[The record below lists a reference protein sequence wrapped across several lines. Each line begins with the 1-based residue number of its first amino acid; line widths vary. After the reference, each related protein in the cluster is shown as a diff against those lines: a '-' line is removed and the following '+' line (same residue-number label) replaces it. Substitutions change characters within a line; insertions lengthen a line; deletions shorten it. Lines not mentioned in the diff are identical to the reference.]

1 VTPLRNVGSV
11 GGKQKNVAFFQQ
23 RDQSLIESVIVGIKG
38 TNDRQRQVATEELV
52 ESFEFWRQRHVQELI
67 EMQFVSQSD
76 LGRDEMSEEMVQQLM
91 ATAERLASAAESLDR
106 VLGRLDA
113 QQEALNAKVDRIVA
127 AVDDSTYRPDGET
140 ARQLQDRVA
149 ELEKSN
155 ADLKAQAARMVRKTL
170 PPMVSAILAKSG
182 EPDAE
187 KIEKG
192 ALEKS
197 LQSLSVEQR
206 IAVKAELARAGMI
219 E

>member
-1 VTPLRNVGSV
+1 MN
-11 GGKQKNVAFFQQ
+11 
-23 RDQSLIESVIVGIKG
+23 
-38 TNDRQRQVATEELV
+38 
-52 ESFEFWRQRHVQELI
+52 
-67 EMQFVSQSD
+67 
-76 LGRDEMSEEMVQQLM
+76 EEMVQQLM
-91 ATAERLASAAESLDR
+91 ATADRLATAAESLDR

-127 AVDDSTYRPDGET
+127 SVDESTSDESGNDE
-140 ARQLQDRVA
+140 ANRQLLERVS

-155 ADLKAQAARMVRKTL
+155 SDLKAQAARMARKTL
-170 PPMVSAILAKSG
+170 PPMVSAILAKNGSG
-182 EPDAE
+182 GE

-192 ALEKS
+192 VLDKT